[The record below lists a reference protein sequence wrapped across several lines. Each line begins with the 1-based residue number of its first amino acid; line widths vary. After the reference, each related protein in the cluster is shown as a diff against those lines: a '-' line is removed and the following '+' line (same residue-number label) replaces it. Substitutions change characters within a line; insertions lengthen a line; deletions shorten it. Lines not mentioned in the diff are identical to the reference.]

1 MPSADFRIK
10 LAIFIYVD
18 SNEAFGPSS
27 KTGIVGIVRKPKQQ
41 FLICRG
47 AMDPR
52 QRHL

>member
-1 MPSADFRIK
+1 MPSSDFRIK

-18 SNEAFGPSS
+18 SNEAFGPPS
-27 KTGIVGIVRKPKQQ
+27 KTGIVGIVRKPRQQ